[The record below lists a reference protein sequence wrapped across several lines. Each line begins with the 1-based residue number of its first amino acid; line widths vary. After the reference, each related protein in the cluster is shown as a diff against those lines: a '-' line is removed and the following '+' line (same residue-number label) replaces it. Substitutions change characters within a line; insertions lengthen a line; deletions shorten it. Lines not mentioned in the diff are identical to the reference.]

1 VLAHLLGTACL
12 AAVAH
17 TTSASA
23 QTVPT
28 CRLGAGI
35 LQIVGLT
42 LTYTAGNG
50 DANDVRVVKT
60 GGTYTPGNTDGIP
73 PTQATYRISDVGAGG
88 FNAVETEC
96 ASDPGRHGPRRELQV
111 LEVTRL

>member
-60 GGTYTPGNTDGIP
+60 GGTYTPGNTEGSPHSGEVPDLGRWRGRL
-73 PTQATYRISDVGAGG
+73 QCRRNRVRVGSWTAR
-88 FNAVETEC
+88 TT
-96 ASDPGRHGPRRELQV
+96 S
-111 LEVTRL
+111 